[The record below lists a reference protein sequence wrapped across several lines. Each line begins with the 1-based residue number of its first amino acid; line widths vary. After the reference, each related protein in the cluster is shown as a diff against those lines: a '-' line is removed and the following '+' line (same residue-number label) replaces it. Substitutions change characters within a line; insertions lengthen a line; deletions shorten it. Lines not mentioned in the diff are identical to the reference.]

1 MEQTREQ
8 SMESIILE
16 TAERLFLDKG
26 FALTSTTE
34 IAREAGCNQALVH
47 YYFRTKEQLFIRIF
61 EEQIK
66 IFAGAFFSI
75 DEKPG
80 TFLEKLTR
88 KIEAHFDIIAQNPKI
103 PFLIINEITTNPQ
116 RIKALHKSIGEYPAS
131 IIRKVN
137 EELEEAIAQGEV
149 RPITVLDLILTVLSL
164 NVLPQLL
171 RPILEEVMPLPPEE
185 VQKLIA
191 RRKEENV
198 KLIINSLRP

>member
-61 EEQIK
+61 EEKVK

-88 KIEAHFDIIAQNPKI
+88 KIEAHFDIVARNPKI
-103 PFLIINEITTNPQ
+103 PFLLINEITTNPQ
-116 RIKALHKSIGEYPAS
+116 RIQALHKSIGDYPTD
-131 IIRKVN
+131 IIRRMS
-137 EELEEAIAQGEV
+137 EELNEAIARGEV
-149 RPITVLDLILTVLSL
+149 RPITALDLILTILSL
-164 NVLPQLL
+164 NVMPQLL
-171 RPILEEVMPLPPEE
+171 RPVLEEVMPLPTEE

-191 RRKEENV
+191 RRKKENV
-198 KLIINSLRP
+198 QVIINSLRP

>member
-1 MEQTREQ
+1 MEQIQEQ

-61 EEQIK
+61 EEKVK

-88 KIEAHFDIIAQNPKI
+88 KIEAHFDIVARNPKI
-103 PFLIINEITTNPQ
+103 PFLLINEITTNPQ
-116 RIKALHKSIGEYPAS
+116 RIQALHKSIGDYPTD
-131 IIRKVN
+131 IIRRMS
-137 EELEEAIAQGEV
+137 EELNEAIARGEV
-149 RPITVLDLILTVLSL
+149 RPITVLDLILTILSL
-164 NVLPQLL
+164 NVMPQLL
-171 RPILEEVMPLPPEE
+171 RPVLEEVMPLPPEE

-191 RRKEENV
+191 RRKKENV
-198 KLIINSLRP
+198 QVIINSLRP